1 MLLPEHELQT
11 KTHMMKLY
19 LHEFYSIA
27 VNGKYITEHQKK
39 TNPEKADS
47 VYRDTDFSAV
57 DGNLYSDN
65 NFVEKINLC
74 LKSGPKELNNP
85 RQTGSISFR
94 LIG

>member
-1 MLLPEHELQT
+1 
-11 KTHMMKLY
+11 MMKLY

-47 VYRDTDFSAV
+47 VYRNTDFSAV
-57 DGNLYSDN
+57 DGNFCSDYN
-65 NFVEKINLC
+65 YLEKINLC
-74 LKSGPKELNNP
+74 IKSGPEEFNNP
-85 RQTGSISFR
+85 KQTSRIRFR